1 MIKFI
6 FSILR
11 PNCTSSHK
19 LIMKI
24 RHLSLRTKLILSF
37 IGVIFFGAILTM
49 IFGSRLVRGA
59 IIDEAQEKVKY
70 DLSSA
75 WMVFNEKLNHIG
87 DIISFTAEREGIQD
101 AIVNKKNNILLRY
114 LSRVRM
120 QRGLD
125 VLTLTDSTG
134 RVIVRTR
141 NPEIKDDDQS
151 QDEIIK
157 KALDGGDFASPQ
169 IVTHEELIKEGREL
183 ADRAYMEFVPTP
195 KASPRPEDKEINGMM
210 LKAASSVE
218 DDNGNLL
225 GVLYGGILINR
236 DFTIVDRVKELVY
249 KDMKYKGREIG
260 TATIFQ
266 HDLRIS
272 TNVRNENRQ
281 RAIGTRVSD
290 EVNKAVL
297 ERGEAWI
304 DRAFVVND
312 WYITAYEPI
321 KNIDEKII
329 GILYVGMLERP
340 YIDTTKRVIM
350 AFAVIAILC
359 VFLLLGI
366 LIFST
371 TRIIKPL
378 QKMVLATQKIAKGD
392 LTHKLHVKSKD
403 EIGALAESFDKMT
416 GELRMANQKLIEWG
430 KTLEKKVDERTNE
443 IREMQAHLIQ
453 QEKLASL
460 GKLAA
465 GVAHE
470 INNPL
475 GGILIYSH
483 LVLEEM
489 KKEDPHYDNLAKI
502 VKETT
507 RCKDIVKGLLQ
518 FARPNEPEAIQIN
531 INATLDETLSLLE
544 SQSIFQ
550 NITIKKQFSGNLPPV
565 VADSAQLQQ
574 VFMNIVLN
582 GAEAMDGNGKFT
594 IKTSLGGDKKN
605 IHIEFADTG
614 HGIKEEDKKG
624 LFEPF
629 FTTKEVG
636 KGTGLGLAISYSIIQ
651 KHEGTIKVKSQVG
664 KGSTFTVIIP
674 VKREIEHDE
683 NG

>member
-1 MIKFI
+1 M
-6 FSILR
+6 
-11 PNCTSSHK
+11 K
-19 LIMKI
+19 LQP
-24 RHLSLRTKLILSF
+24 LSLRTKLILSF
-37 IGVIFFGAILTM
+37 LGVIVLGAILTM
-49 IFGSRLVRGA
+49 IFGSRLVKNA
-59 IIDEAQEKVKY
+59 IIDEAQEKVKF

-75 WMVFNEKLNHIG
+75 WMVFNEKLSDVK
-87 DIISFTAEREGIQD
+87 DIVSLNATREGVQD
-101 AIVNKKNNILLRY
+101 DLKHGELDILLDK
-114 LSRVRM
+114 LSRMRKKY
-120 QRGLD
+120 RLD
-125 VLTLTDSTG
+125 ILTLTDPRG
-134 RVIVRTR
+134 RVIVRSK
-141 NPEIKDDDQS
+141 NPEIKGDNQS

-169 IVTHEELIKEGREL
+169 IVTREELLKEGREL

-195 KASPRPEDKEINGMM
+195 RASPRPEDKEVDGMM

-236 DFTIVDRVKELVY
+236 DYTIVDRVKELVY

-281 RAIGTRVSD
+281 RAIGTRVSK

-321 KNIDEKII
+321 RNIDEKII

-340 YIDTTKRVIM
+340 YIDTTNRVIM
-350 AFAVIAILC
+350 AFAVVAILC
-359 VFLLLGI
+359 VILLFVI
-366 LIFST
+366 LVFST

-378 QKMVLATQKIAKGD
+378 QEMVLATQKIAKGD
-392 LTHKLHVKSKD
+392 LTHKLRVKSKD
-403 EIGALAESFDKMT
+403 EIGTLAESFDRMT
-416 GELRMANQKLIEWG
+416 KELRIANQKLIDWG
-430 KTLEKKVDERTNE
+430 KTLEKKVEERTNE
-443 IREMQAHLIQ
+443 IREMHSHLIQ

-465 GVAHE
+465 GIAHE

-483 LVLEEM
+483 LLLEDT
-489 KKEDPHYDNLAKI
+489 KKEDPRYDNLAKI

-518 FARPNEPEAIQIN
+518 FARPKEPEAIQID
-531 INATLDETLSLLE
+531 INATLDNALSLLE
-544 SQSIFQ
+544 FQSVFQ
-550 NITIKKQFSGNLPPV
+550 NITIKKQYSDDLPPI
-565 VADSAQLQQ
+565 VADRSQLQQ
-574 VFMNIVLN
+574 VFINIILN
-582 GAEAMDGNGKFT
+582 AADAMNGKGTLTLKTT
-594 IKTSLGGDKKN
+594 INEREQFIN
-605 IHIEFADTG
+605 ISITDTG
-614 HGIKEEDKKG
+614 HGIKKEDRSR

-629 FTTKEVG
+629 FTTKEAG
-636 KGTGLGLAISYSIIQ
+636 AGTGLGLAICYSIIQ
-651 KHEGTIKVKSQVG
+651 KHGGTIEVESEVG
-664 KGSTFTVIIP
+664 KGSTFTVKLP
-674 VKREIEHDE
+674 VRKDIENE
-683 NG
+683 

>member
-19 LIMKI
+19 SIMKI
-24 RHLSLRTKLILSF
+24 RPLSLRTKLILSF

-49 IFGSRLVRGA
+49 VFGSRLVKGA
-59 IIDEAQEKVKY
+59 IVDEAQEKVKY

-169 IVTHEELIKEGREL
+169 IVTHEELLKEGREL

-195 KASPRPEDKEINGMM
+195 KASPRLEDKEINGMM

-614 HGIKEEDKKG
+614 HGIKEEDKKR

-651 KHEGTIKVKSQVG
+651 KHEGTIKVKSEVG

-674 VKREIEHDE
+674 IKREIEHDE

>member
-11 PNCTSSHK
+11 LNYTSSNK
-19 LIMKI
+19 SIMKI
-24 RHLSLRTKLILSF
+24 RPLSLRTKLILSF

-49 IFGSRLVRGA
+49 VFGSRLVRGA

-87 DIISFTAEREGIQD
+87 DIISFTAERESIQD
-101 AIVNKKNNILLRY
+101 AIVYKDNNILLRY
-114 LSRVRM
+114 LSRVRI

-157 KALDGGDFASPQ
+157 KALDGGNFASPQ
-169 IVTHEELIKEGREL
+169 IVTREELLKEGREL
-183 ADRAYMEFVPTP
+183 VDRAYMEFVPTP
-195 KASPRPEDKEINGMM
+195 KALPIPEDKEVNGMM

-236 DFTIVDRVKELVY
+236 DYTIVDRVKELVY

-290 EVNKAVL
+290 EVRKAVL

-321 KNIDEKII
+321 KNIDKKII

-359 VFLLLGI
+359 VFLLLVI

-416 GELRMANQKLIEWG
+416 KELKMANQKLIEWG
-430 KTLEKKVDERTNE
+430 KTLEKKVEERTNE
-443 IREMQAHLIQ
+443 IREMQTHLIQ

-465 GVAHE
+465 GIAHE

-475 GGILIYSH
+475 GGILIYGH
-483 LVLEEM
+483 LLLEEM

-518 FARPNEPEAIQIN
+518 FARPKEPDVTQIDV
-531 INATLDETLSLLE
+531 NATLDNALSLLE
-544 SQSIFQ
+544 SQAIFQ
-550 NITIKKQFSGNLPPV
+550 NITIKRQYQDDLPPV
-565 VADSAQLQQ
+565 VADRSQLQQ
-574 VFMNIVLN
+574 VFINIILN
-582 GAEAMDGNGKFT
+582 AADAMNGKGT
-594 IKTSLGGDKKN
+594 LTLKTAISEREPFIN
-605 IHIEFADTG
+605 ISISDTG
-614 HGIKEEDKKG
+614 HGIEKGDKSR

-636 KGTGLGLAISYSIIQ
+636 AGTGLGLSICYSLIQ
-651 KHEGTIKVKSQVG
+651 KHKGTIKVESEVG
-664 KGSTFTVIIP
+664 KGSTFTVKLPLMKDI
-674 VKREIEHDE
+674 KNE
-683 NG
+683 